1 MSMYRYDYIVLGYD
15 LKKYEREIK
24 RYFDKLEEEDRDFII
39 DDMCL
44 YQEVGK
50 VQLFSDPAGDGHLI
64 YGLVIC
70 MCDEYDGFLKPVD
83 LGSIDHVEKQDEVF
97 KALQENFGEA
107 FDCNAFKDNAHL
119 IAFTEWR

>member
-1 MSMYRYDYIVLGYD
+1 MSMDRYDYIVLGYD
-15 LKKYEREIK
+15 LKKYDNEIK
-24 RYFDKLEEEDRDFII
+24 EYFDKLIEEGRDQIVANML
-39 DDMCL
+39 D
-44 YQEVGK
+44 YQSVGNI
-50 VQLFSDPAGDGHLI
+50 QLFDDPAGDGHLI

-70 MCDEYDGFLKPVD
+70 MCDEYDGYLKPVD

-107 FDCNAFKDNAHL
+107 FDCSEFKDNAHL